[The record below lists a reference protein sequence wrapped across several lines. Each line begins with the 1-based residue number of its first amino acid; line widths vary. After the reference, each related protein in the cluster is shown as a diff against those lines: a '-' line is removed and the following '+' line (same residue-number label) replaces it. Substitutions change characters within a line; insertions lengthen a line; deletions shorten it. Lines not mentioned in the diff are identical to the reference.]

1 MRTVAVLPIKR
12 FSAAKQ
18 RLADDFAAGTRRAIV
33 EAMITDVLIG
43 LRRSRQ
49 VDQVL
54 VVTGDSAVEAL
65 AHGYDAH
72 TVHDPE
78 DTGHSKAAVVGVRE
92 AIARGARRVLLVPGD
107 CPAIDPKEVDALIT
121 RARGGPSVVVVPDRH
136 GEGTNALLL

>member
-1 MRTVAVLPIKR
+1 MRTVAVLPVKR

-18 RLADDFAAGTRRAIV
+18 RLAEDFAAGTRRAIV

-49 VDQVL
+49 GDQ
-54 VVTGDSAVEAL
+54 S
-65 AHGYDAH
+65 
-72 TVHDPE
+72 
-78 DTGHSKAAVVGVRE
+78 VGVAE